1 MSAASRAAVLELQDV
16 SVHFGGIKAVQ
27 NLSLQLFEGEI
38 LGLIG
43 PNGAGKTTAFNVIT
57 GVYDATLGSVKAFG
71 TDLKGKQIHEV
82 TDLGLARTFQNIRL
96 FKELSVRENILI
108 ALDRTTQN
116 STFKSLF
123 RTPSF
128 YRAEDEKNA
137 RVDELLKILK
147 LDTIEEGTL
156 AKNLPYG
163 VQRRLEIARAI
174 ATGAKVLLLDEPAA
188 GMNGQETA
196 DLMEMIRFVRD
207 RFQLSILLIEHDMR
221 LVMGISERIA
231 VLEYGKKIA
240 DGSPKEVQNDP
251 NVIRA
256 YLGTD

>member
-1 MSAASRAAVLELQDV
+1 MTRPVVLELDNV

-27 NLSLQLFEGEI
+27 EFSLKLYEGEI
-38 LGLIG
+38 LALIG

-57 GVYDATLGSVKAFG
+57 GVYQPTFGEARAFG
-71 TDLKGKQIHEV
+71 KSLKGLRTHKI
-82 TDLGLARTFQNIRL
+82 TGLGLARTFQNIRL
-96 FKELSVRENILI
+96 FKDLSVRDNILI
-108 ALDRTTQN
+108 ALDRTTKN
-116 STFKSLF
+116 STLKSLLRLPAFF
-123 RTPSF
+123 RD
-128 YRAEDEKNA
+128 EDEKNA
-137 RVDELLKILK
+137 KVDELLKIFSLENTSE
-147 LDTIEEGTL
+147 DTE
-156 AKNLPYG
+156 ARNLPYG

-196 DLMEMIRFVRD
+196 KLMETIRFVRD
-207 RFQLSILLIEHDMR
+207 RFKVSILLIEHDMR
-221 LVMGISERIA
+221 LVMGISERVA

-240 DGSPKEVQNDP
+240 EGSPKEIQEDK

>member
-1 MSAASRAAVLELQDV
+1 MSAERKAVLVLDDV

-27 NLSLQLFEGEI
+27 NLSLKLYEGEI
-38 LGLIG
+38 LALIG

-57 GVYDATLGSVKAFG
+57 GVYDATMGKVTAFG
-71 TDLKGKQIHEV
+71 TDLAGKQIHQV

-123 RTPSF
+123 RTPAF
-128 YRAEDEKNA
+128 FRAEDEKNA
-137 RVDELLKILK
+137 HVDELLKILK
-147 LDTIEEGTL
+147 LDGIPEGTL
-156 AKNLPYG
+156 ARNLPYG
-163 VQRRLEIARAI
+163 VQRRLEIARAL

-196 DLMEMIRFVRD
+196 ELMEMIRFVRD
-207 RFQLSILLIEHDMR
+207 RFKLSILLIEHDMR
-221 LVMGISERIA
+221 LVMGISERVA

-251 NVIRA
+251 AVVKA